1 MWRHSTQPSPQRT
14 RELLAALDRHLDAER
29 VDLRRRQVALD
40 ARSAG
45 RSLRTRRCAT
55 HAAQHAREQEALDAE
70 LDQARDRAGGVARVH
85 GREHQVAGERRLHR
99 HLRGL
104 GVADLADHD
113 DVGVLAQD
121 RAQRGREGD
130 VDLALHLHLAEARVD
145 HLDRVLDGR

>member
-1 MWRHSTQPSPQRT
+1 MTCVGRQ
-14 RELLAALDRHLDAER
+14 EALDRAVRADAAHEA
-29 VDLRRRQVALD
+29 LRH
-40 ARSAG
+40 
-45 RSLRTRRCAT
+45 

-70 LDQARDRAGGVARVH
+70 LGEARHRARGVARVH
-85 GREHQVAGERRLHR
+85 RREHEVAGERGLHR

-130 VDLALHLHLAEARVD
+130 VDLALHLHLQKRGSTISIGSSTVVMLTSGPAR
-145 HLDRVLDGR
+145 